1 MQGRRRRDVFER
13 RGLESRLGDLPRLE
27 TDELKLSANQQ
38 KVAAGAPDGNGD
50 FPARF
55 FDDRRGF
62 LFGGGK

>member
-1 MQGRRRRDVFER
+1 MQRRRRRDVFER
-13 RGLESRLGDLPRLE
+13 SGLEPRVGDLPRLE

-38 KVAAGAPDGNGD
+38 KVASGAPDRNGN
-50 FPARF
+50 FPACF